1 MASTRKERRGDARR
15 ANVDDRAFDR
25 PVIESEWF
33 GCHPCKNDASLRLRT
48 EDLLHVFLPHTGHDV
63 TVVDL

>member
-1 MASTRKERRGDARR
+1 MLGLAYDTERRVRL
-15 ANVDDRAFDR
+15 VMDRAVHDAA
-25 PVIESEWF
+25 WF

-48 EDLLHVFLPHTGHDV
+48 EDLPCMSFSPHTGHDV